1 MHAARLQGCLYIP
14 VVTPRR
20 RSLTILMCGFA
31 LLGMPGAALGV
42 AWPSI
47 ASDLSRSLGDLGILT
62 LATGTSYAVMS
73 VASGSLSKRFSAGH
87 MLVVGAAAGALGL
100 AVFALAESWTVLV
113 LAMVPLGVA
122 GGALDALGNAYIA
135 VDRGPRAMGAI
146 HAAFGFG
153 SMIAPLAMTAIL
165 AVGISW
171 RFGFGSLAI
180 AQIALGIAFMT
191 ISWMIR
197 MPMQGRKERPVRT
210 GGRRLVA
217 ASVWVFF
224 IYAGV
229 EGSTGLW
236 AFTLLTEGQGV
247 STTIAGLAV
256 AGHWGAL
263 FLSRVAIGVRGDRMP
278 LDLTITVSVVGIVVS
293 LALMWWNPA
302 TWVSVLG
309 LVAAGF
315 FNGPVFPLEVLL
327 TSGRFGAE
335 FTPWAVGYQ
344 LAAATA
350 SIAVVPAVIGV
361 AVNASGPLVIGA
373 MLTLLAIVMALS
385 VEFLR
390 RLSGRES
397 IRVAERANA
406 A

>member
-1 MHAARLQGCLYIP
+1 
-14 VVTPRR
+14 
-20 RSLTILMCGFA
+20 MCGFA

-62 LATGTSYAVMS
+62 IATGTSYAVMS
-73 VASGSLSKRFSAGH
+73 VVSGSLSKRFSAGQ
-87 MLVVGAAAGALGL
+87 MLVVGAAAGAVGL
-100 AVFALAESWTVLV
+100 TGFALAESWTALV
-113 LAMVPLGVA
+113 LAMVPIGVA
-122 GGALDALGNAYIA
+122 GGALDALGNAYVA

-171 RFGFGSLAI
+171 RVGFGSLAI
-180 AQIALGIAFMT
+180 TQVALGIAFMT
-191 ISWMIR
+191 IAGMIR

-217 ASVWVFF
+217 TSVWVFF

-247 STTIAGLAV
+247 SATIAGLAV

-263 FLSRVAIGVRGDRMP
+263 FLSRVVIGIRGDRMP
-278 LDLTITVSVVGIVVS
+278 LDLTISVSVIGIVAS

-315 FNGPVFPLEVLL
+315 FNGPVFPFEVLL
-327 TSGRFGAE
+327 TSVRFGAE

-373 MLTLLAIVMALS
+373 MLTVLSIVMALS

-397 IRVAERANA
+397 IRVAERANVG
-406 A
+406 